1 MKRVTDSQGS
11 LSLKRRASSMC
22 IVVEDDDDQDDLNN
36 CLKSESSSRAVS
48 SSTSSGEKALVAPT
62 EAVLHLPVTA
72 DSSTCTDADG
82 LYFDDE
88 SIPGEAS
95 STAKKSSLPNLP
107 ATNSHVTTKLGLEE
121 ITLEE
126 STGDLRTGIIAESG
140 SKHNDR
146 QNRFHKERPQRVTS
160 IIEALEKSE
169 GDLYQRCCILGD
181 AASDPAKSF
190 LDDDED
196 YLRVHLPGYMQ
207 R

>member
-1 MKRVTDSQGS
+1 MFSIST
-11 LSLKRRASSMC
+11 
-22 IVVEDDDDQDDLNN
+22 VVEDDDDQDDLNS
-36 CLKSESSSRAVS
+36 CLKSEASSPP
-48 SSTSSGEKALVAPT
+48 SSGQKAPPEV
-62 EAVLHLPVTA
+62 VLNLPVTA

-82 LYFDDE
+82 LYFDED
-88 SIPGEAS
+88 SIPEDTS
-95 STAKKSSLPNLP
+95 STTKKNFLPNLP
-107 ATNSHVTTKLGLEE
+107 ATNSHISTKLGLEE

-126 STGDLRTGIIAESG
+126 SKGDLRTGIVAESG
-140 SKHNDR
+140 AKHNNDR

-169 GDLYQRCCILGD
+169 GDLYRRCCILGN

>member
-11 LSLKRRASSMC
+11 LPLKRRASSMFS
-22 IVVEDDDDQDDLNN
+22 ISTVVEEDDDQNDLNK
-36 CLKSESSSRAVS
+36 CLKSEASSRS
-48 SSTSSGEKALVAPT
+48 SMGKEAPP
-62 EAVLHLPVTA
+62 EVVLQLPVTA

-82 LYFDDE
+82 LYFDED
-88 SIPGEAS
+88 SIPGDAS
-95 STAKKSSLPNLP
+95 SPAKKSFLPNLTN
-107 ATNSHVTTKLGLEE
+107 TNSRVSRKLALDE

-126 STGDLRTGIIAESG
+126 SKGDLRTGIVVESG
-140 SKHNDR
+140 AQHNNDR

-169 GDLYQRCCILGD
+169 GDLYQRCCILDD

>member
-11 LSLKRRASSMC
+11 LPLKRRASSMST
-22 IVVEDDDDQDDLNN
+22 VVEDDDDQDNLNN
-36 CLKSESSSRAVS
+36 CLKPEASPRRAL
-48 SSTSSGEKALVAPT
+48 AAPP

-82 LYFDDE
+82 LYFDEE

-95 STAKKSSLPNLP
+95 STAKKTDLPNLP
-107 ATNSHVTTKLGLEE
+107 DANSHVTAKFGLKE

-126 STGDLRTGIIAESG
+126 STDDLRTGIVAESG

-146 QNRFHKERPQRVTS
+146 QNQFHKERPQRVTS

-181 AASDPAKSF
+181 AASDPAKAF

>member
-1 MKRVTDSQGS
+1 
-11 LSLKRRASSMC
+11 
-22 IVVEDDDDQDDLNN
+22 VVEDDDDQNDLNN
-36 CLKSESSSRAVS
+36 CLKSEALSRRVS
-48 SSTSSGEKALVAPT
+48 PPTSNEQKVPVEPP

-82 LYFDDE
+82 LYFDED
-88 SIPGEAS
+88 SIPGETS
-95 STAKKSSLPNLP
+95 STARKSYLPSLP
-107 ATNSHVTTKLGLEE
+107 ATNSHASTKIGLEE
-121 ITLEE
+121 LTLEE
-126 STGDLRTGIIAESG
+126 SEGDLRTGIVVESG
-140 SKHNDR
+140 SKHFDR
-146 QNRFHKERPQRVTS
+146 QNRLHKERPLRVTS

-181 AASDPAKSF
+181 AASESAKYF

>member
-1 MKRVTDSQGS
+1 MST
-11 LSLKRRASSMC
+11 
-22 IVVEDDDDQDDLNN
+22 VVEDDDDQDDLNN
-36 CLKSESSSRAVS
+36 RLKSEASPGRVLA
-48 SSTSSGEKALVAPT
+48 APP
-62 EAVLHLPVTA
+62 EASLHLPVTA

-82 LYFDDE
+82 LYFDEE

-107 ATNSHVTTKLGLEE
+107 TTNSHSSTKIGLEE

-126 STGDLRTGIIAESG
+126 STGDLRTGIVAESG
-140 SKHNDR
+140 SKHTDR
-146 QNRFHKERPQRVTS
+146 QNQFHKERPQRVTS
-160 IIEALEKSE
+160 IIEALETSE

-181 AASDPAKSF
+181 ATSDPTKSF

-196 YLRVHLPGYMQ
+196 YLRVHLPGYLQ

>member
-11 LSLKRRASSMC
+11 LPLKRRASSLFS
-22 IVVEDDDDQDDLNN
+22 ISTVVEDDDGQDDLNN
-36 CLKSESSSRAVS
+36 CLKSEASSLPV
-48 SSTSSGEKALVAPT
+48 SGEKAPPEVA
-62 EAVLHLPVTA
+62 LHLPVTA
-72 DSSTCTDADG
+72 DSSTCTDAEG
-82 LYFDDE
+82 LYFDED
-88 SIPGEAS
+88 SIPGDVS
-95 STAKKSSLPNLP
+95 SNAKKNLLPNLP
-107 ATNSHVTTKLGLEE
+107 ATTSDASTELGLEE

-126 STGDLRTGIIAESG
+126 SKGDLRTGIVAESG
-140 SKHNDR
+140 AKHNNDR

-181 AASDPAKSF
+181 AASDLAKSF

>member
-1 MKRVTDSQGS
+1 MFSIST
-11 LSLKRRASSMC
+11 
-22 IVVEDDDDQDDLNN
+22 VVEDDDDQDDLNN
-36 CLKSESSSRAVS
+36 CLKAQASSPP
-48 SSTSSGEKALVAPT
+48 SSGQKATPNVA
-62 EAVLHLPVTA
+62 LQLPVTT

-82 LYFDDE
+82 LYFDED
-88 SIPGEAS
+88 SIPGDAS
-95 STAKKSSLPNLP
+95 STAKKSFLPNLP
-107 ATNSHVTTKLGLEE
+107 ATDSHVTTNLGLEE

-126 STGDLRTGIIAESG
+126 SKGDLRTGIVAESG
-140 SKHNDR
+140 EKHNNDR

-169 GDLYQRCCILGD
+169 GDLYQRCSILGN
-181 AASDPAKSF
+181 ATSDPAKSF